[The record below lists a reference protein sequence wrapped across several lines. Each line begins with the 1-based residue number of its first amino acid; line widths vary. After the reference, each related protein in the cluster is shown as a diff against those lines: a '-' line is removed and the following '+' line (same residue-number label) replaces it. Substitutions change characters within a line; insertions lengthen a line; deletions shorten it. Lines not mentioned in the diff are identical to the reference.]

1 MAPDL
6 SPFADLGLT
15 PAALAALLGEPE
27 HRVRPGLDRLW
38 EYYRNPQTPAGSWAC
53 AEPSA
58 LSRSAAGNGR
68 GYRLA
73 QERGLPARLAST
85 DAQKRARE
93 TVIEND
99 IGWRIDALVD
109 FIAGNPP
116 RLRSLAPDPAR
127 RALIEHALDAFWLAS
142 GGPGLVQDFVLLG
155 LIYGGC
161 DLILRAQSLQDN
173 AHAYLPPM
181 DGSAAAGEAAESSE
195 AMAARVAAAAG
206 LMSAEVVDPQRAVPI
221 TDPTDYRRLLGYVIT
236 SGVPRREASEV
247 HIDSRTGE
255 RHGLLAR
262 LGRRVQALAEAPHD
276 PAFVGRGNAARV
288 IEVVSATHRR
298 VFIDGVLVEDQ
309 ALTLGVLPVVHVQNA
324 SQPFCYAGQSDV
336 EPMIP
341 LQDELNTRL
350 SDRAHRVTLQSFNM
364 YLAKGLD
371 GLQGERGY
379 PGSLEVAPGQVWI
392 TDNPDA
398 DIKAFGGDGHSPSED
413 RHIDEL
419 REALDKSSSV
429 SPVVIGVI
437 RERLGHLSSENA
449 LRLTMLGI
457 LSKTARRR
465 VAYGGGLERL
475 STLALQALD
484 TAGVL
489 RTTAAERR
497 VRAEWSDPLPASGQ
511 TRLSELQFKRSL
523 GVPDQHVLDELGTPN
538 T

>member
-1 MAPDL
+1 M
-6 SPFADLGLT
+6 
-15 PAALAALLGEPE
+15 E
-27 HRVRPGLDRLW
+27 
-38 EYYRNPQTPAGSWAC
+38 
-53 AEPSA
+53 
-58 LSRSAAGNGR
+58 
-68 GYRLA
+68 
-73 QERGLPARLAST
+73 
-85 DAQKRARE
+85 
-93 TVIEND
+93 
-99 IGWRIDALVD
+99 
-109 FIAGNPP
+109 
-116 RLRSLAPDPAR
+116 
-127 RALIEHALDAFWLAS
+127 
-142 GGPGLVQDFVLLG
+142 
-155 LIYGGC
+155 
-161 DLILRAQSLQDN
+161 
-173 AHAYLPPM
+173 
-181 DGSAAAGEAAESSE
+181 
-195 AMAARVAAAAG
+195 RVAAAAG

-221 TDPTDYRRLLGYVIT
+221 TDPSDYRRLLAYVIT
-236 SGVPRREASEV
+236 SRVPRRDAGEARGHGPTSEL
-247 HIDSRTGE
+247 HALLSRV
-255 RHGLLAR
+255 
-262 LGRRVQALAEAPHD
+262 GRRVRALAEAPQD
-276 PAFVGRGNAARV
+276 PAFVGRGNMARV

-309 ALTLGVLPVVHVQNA
+309 PLALGVLPVVHVQNA

-336 EPMIP
+336 EPLIP

-484 TAGVL
+484 SAGVL
-489 RTTAAERR
+489 RTTPAERR
-497 VRAEWSDPLPASGQ
+497 VRAEWSDPLPSNDQ
-511 TRLSELQFKRSL
+511 TRLSELQLKRSL
-523 GVPDQHVLDELGTPN
+523 GVPDEQVLDELN
-538 T
+538 NASS